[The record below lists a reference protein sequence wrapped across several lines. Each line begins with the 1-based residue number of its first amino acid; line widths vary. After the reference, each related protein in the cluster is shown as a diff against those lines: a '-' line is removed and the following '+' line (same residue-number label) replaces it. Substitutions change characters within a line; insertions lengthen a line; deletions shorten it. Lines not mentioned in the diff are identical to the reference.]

1 MWNASEHVRSW
12 PVWKVLLEDRESCE
26 PVGLV
31 VAQQPS
37 DEPEQEEQPTEN
49 QDIIPAQEN
58 ADEVAPEVEG
68 PDLEADLQELAPPK
82 SGGAG
87 KVNGES
93 LPNLEC
99 FQMPAAQPDLEAVL
113 QRQAQPKTEGEGRD
127 GFDVRR
133 DILSKLETVYISEA
147 GKGQPQD

>member
-1 MWNASEHVRSW
+1 MSEHVRSR

-26 PVGLV
+26 PVGRV
-31 VAQQPS
+31 IAQQPS

-49 QDIIPAQEN
+49 QDNNIPDQEN
-58 ADEVAPEVEG
+58 EDEVAPEVEG
-68 PDLEADLQELAPPK
+68 PDLEADLQDWLPQRVGVQAK
-82 SGGAG
+82 S
-87 KVNGES
+87 VGES

-99 FQMPAAQPDLEAVL
+99 FQMPAAEPDLEAVL